1 MAAAVLWILA
11 AVLATCGGSSSPQSG
26 GGSPQA
32 GVNQGYLAVDFTLPA
47 LDGAEV
53 SPSDYRGSVVLINFW
68 ATWCP
73 PCRAEIPDI
82 IKAYEARQGDGL
94 VVLGIAVEQA
104 YPLVAPFAEAIG
116 MSYPVLLD
124 EHGQVYKTYRT
135 PGLPMSIFLDREG
148 VIRVRH
154 VGLMTGQQLDGYLAS
169 LLP

>member
-1 MAAAVLWILA
+1 
-11 AVLATCGGSSSPQSG
+11 
-26 GGSPQA
+26 
-32 GVNQGYLAVDFTLPA
+32 
-47 LDGAEV
+47 
-53 SPSDYRGSVVLINFW
+53 VVLINFW

-82 IKAYEARQGDGL
+82 IRAYEAQQGDGL

-104 YPLVAPFAEAIG
+104 HPLVAPFAEAIG

-124 EHGQVYKTYRT
+124 EHGQVYNTYRA